1 MYKINFNHL
10 YYFLTIAK
18 EGSIVK
24 ASKKLNMTQPAISHQ
39 LKLLETDLGK
49 KLFHRKGRRLIL
61 NQEGEVV
68 MEYANKIFRHSEEMI
83 QSLKAE
89 NIEIIKIIKVGAVPW
104 LSKDQIYQF
113 LKPLLN
119 NPHISLEVFEKDLE
133 TLIKDVQDNK
143 LDIILC
149 DSPYSGRSKKLQGNR
164 ISIDPII
171 CVTSNKKNIK
181 GKFPQSINDKKA
193 ILYPE
198 ACIMNDK
205 IDVFIKKNKINLKVI
220 GTFSDS
226 TLMKICIEKTN
237 AIGFLP
243 LSVIRES
250 LKQKTLFKVG
260 ELGEFKFSMWAI
272 TKKDI
277 KKDSLIF
284 NLIKKS

>member
-1 MYKINFNHL
+1 
-10 YYFLTIAK
+10 
-18 EGSIVK
+18 
-24 ASKKLNMTQPAISHQ
+24 MTQPAISHQ

-49 KLFHRKGRRLIL
+49 KLFDRKGRRLVL
-61 NQEGEVV
+61 NEEGEVV
-68 MEYANKIFRHSEEMI
+68 MDYANKIFRHSEEMI
-83 QSLKAE
+83 QFLKTD
-89 NIEIIKIIKVGAVPW
+89 NKEIIKIIKVGAVPW
-104 LSKDQIYQF
+104 LSKEQIYHF

-133 TLIKDVQDNK
+133 TLIKEVQDNK

-149 DSPYSGRSKKLQGNR
+149 DSPYSGRSKKLQGHR
-164 ISIDPII
+164 ISIDPIY
-171 CVTSNKKNIK
+171 CVTSSKKNIQ
-181 GKFPQSINDKKA
+181 GKFPKSLNDKKVV
-193 ILYPE
+193 LYPE

-205 IDVFIKKNKINLKVI
+205 IDVFVKKNKINFNVL

-243 LSVIRES
+243 QSVIKES
-250 LKQKTLFKVG
+250 LKQKTLFKIG
-260 ELGEFKFSMWAI
+260 ELGELKFSMWAI